1 MQQDRILRERFCRGL
16 GCPQQAQRGTV
27 RDRSGDSNIRKE
39 YRYPLL
45 AAVILK
51 SACDKLAR
59 KNISFANR
67 YSYMNDVETCW
78 YMYHFCIHY

>member
-27 RDRSGDSNIRKE
+27 RGRSGDNDIRKE

-45 AAVILK
+45 VSSRKGKTRHINGENK
-51 SACDKLAR
+51 QCD
-59 KNISFANR
+59 
-67 YSYMNDVETCW
+67 W
-78 YMYHFCIHY
+78 